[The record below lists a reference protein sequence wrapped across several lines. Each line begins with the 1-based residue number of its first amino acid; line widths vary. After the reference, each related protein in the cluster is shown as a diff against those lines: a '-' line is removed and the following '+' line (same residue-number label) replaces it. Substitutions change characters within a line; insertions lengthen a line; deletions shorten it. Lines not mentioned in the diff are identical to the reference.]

1 MGPSGVENFG
11 AQVRRKGF
19 LGWMKRCWWPEM
31 RNNWWR
37 RPDLEDGGPGR
48 APETHNSLWHRPEL
62 EDGGP
67 GRALEM
73 RSNGWRHRW
82 G

>member
-19 LGWMKRCWWPEM
+19 LGWMKRRWWPEM

-37 RPDLEDGGPGR
+37 RADLENGRPGR
-48 APETHNSLWHRPEL
+48 APETHNSL
-62 EDGGP
+62 
-67 GRALEM
+67 
-73 RSNGWRHRW
+73 
-82 G
+82 